1 MEQSLGGGLSWR
13 AVEMGA
19 PSGHLW
25 EGGLGPACVR
35 LDCQPDALRLEGPE
49 DKPVMASSSWEDESG
64 R

>member
-1 MEQSLGGGLSWR
+1 
-13 AVEMGA
+13 MGA